1 MRLVLASRSPRR
13 IELLASAGLS
23 AEVRASDVDEAV
35 RPGEG
40 ATDYVR
46 RLAREKAAAVPASP
60 GEVVLAADTSVVLGD
75 EILGKP
81 VDDEDARRM
90 LRALSG
96 RTHVVLTGVHARAVP
111 AGGAGHGGG
120 AAGGAASGAGV
131 LEQTIA
137 VSSAVRFVTLSE
149 ERIDWYVSTGEPR
162 DKAGAYAVQGAG
174 GSLVRGIA
182 GSVSNVVGLPLAET
196 LALLGRMGVA
206 LPWGA
211 R

>member
-1 MRLVLASRSPRR
+1 MRVVLASQSPRR
-13 IELLASAGLS
+13 RELLASVGVS
-23 AEVRASDVDEAV
+23 VEVRPSTTDESV
-35 RPGEG
+35 LPGEDPG
-40 ATDYVR
+40 AYVR
-46 RLAREKAAAVPASP
+46 RLAREKAEAVPAEA
-60 GEVVLAADTSVVLGD
+60 GELVLAADTAVVLGR

-81 VDDEDARRM
+81 RDAADAARM

-96 RTHVVLTGVHARAVP
+96 STHVVLTGVHARVLAGP
-111 AGGAGHGGG
+111 AGENR
-120 AAGGAASGAGV
+120 SET
-131 LEQTIA
+131 LS

-149 ERIDWYVSTGEPR
+149 ERIGWYVATGEPL

-196 LALLGRMGVA
+196 LALLGRLGLV
-206 LPWGA
+206 LPWGN

>member
-1 MRLVLASRSPRR
+1 VC
-13 IELLASAGLS
+13 
-23 AEVRASDVDEAV
+23 AEVRAADVDEAV
-35 RPGEG
+35 RAGEG
-40 ATDYVR
+40 ATEYVR
-46 RLAREKAAAVPASP
+46 RLAREKADAVPAAP

-111 AGGAGHGGG
+111 AGGGAPGG
-120 AAGGAASGAGV
+120 AGAR
-131 LEQTIA
+131 EETIA
-137 VSSAVRFVTLSE
+137 VSSAVRFVTLSR

-174 GSLVRGIA
+174 GSLVRGVA
-182 GSVSNVVGLPLAET
+182 GSVTNVVGLPLAET
-196 LALLGRMGVA
+196 LALLGRMGIA

>member
-1 MRLVLASRSPRR
+1 MRVVLASQSPRR
-13 IELLASAGLS
+13 RELLASVGVS
-23 AEVRASDVDEAV
+23 VEVRPSTTDESV
-35 RPGEG
+35 LPGE
-40 ATDYVR
+40 AADAYVR
-46 RLAREKAAAVPASP
+46 RLAREKAEAVPASA
-60 GEVVLAADTSVVLGD
+60 GEIVLAADTAVVLGS

-81 VDDEDARRM
+81 RDDADARRM

-96 RTHVVLTGVHARAVP
+96 STHVVLTGVHARAR
-111 AGGAGHGGG
+111 
-120 AAGGAASGAGV
+120 SGEGTG
-131 LEQTIA
+131 LRSETLS

-149 ERIDWYVSTGEPR
+149 ERIAWYVSTGEPF

-196 LALLGRMGVA
+196 LALLGRLGLS
-206 LPWGA
+206 LPWGE